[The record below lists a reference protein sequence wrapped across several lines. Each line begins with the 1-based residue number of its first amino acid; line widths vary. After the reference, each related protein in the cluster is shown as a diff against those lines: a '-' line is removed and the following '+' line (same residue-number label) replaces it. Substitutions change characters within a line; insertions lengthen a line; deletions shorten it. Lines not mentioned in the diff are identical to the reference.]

1 VSDLS
6 FVMVVTAVVVAT
18 VVGWVGELVM
28 GNEYGISAYLVV
40 FFFFFHEFGV
50 IGYFQSIVL

>member
-28 GNEYGISAYLVV
+28 GNEYGISAYW
-40 FFFFFHEFGV
+40 
-50 IGYFQSIVL
+50 SPR